1 LEKEKTV
8 RLLHRRKRELVIP
21 YPHINPEI
29 VRIGPLALRW
39 YGLMYAAGF
48 AASYLLVRRQIRDM
62 DRGPG
67 GKEQAR
73 RGAALPED
81 FLDSLYTY
89 LVLGL
94 VIGARLGYVLFYDL
108 ATYLRNPAEILAVWH
123 GGMSFHGGAIGT
135 LLAGWLCCRKYH
147 VDFWLAADLVVVTA
161 PIGLGL
167 GRLGNFINGEL
178 YGRVASVPWAMVF
191 PGGGPLPRHPSQL
204 YEFGLEGVLL
214 FAILWIAKDRRHAPG
229 MMTAL
234 ILMLYGLFRFLVE
247 FFREPDAQLG
257 FIAGPFTMGQ
267 VLSAV
272 TFLAGFILYV
282 IRRKEPRD

>member
-1 LEKEKTV
+1 VLS
-8 RLLHRRKRELVIP
+8 

-29 VRIGPLALRW
+29 VRIGPVALRW
-39 YGLMYAAGF
+39 YGLMYACGF
-48 AASYLLVRRQIRDM
+48 AASYLLVKRQIKEM
-62 DRGPG
+62 GQGSRGKG
-67 GKEQAR
+67 REQRVVAF
-73 RGAALPED
+73 PEG
-81 FLDSLYTY
+81 FLDSLYTF

-94 VIGARLGYVLFYDL
+94 ILGARFGYVLFYDL
-108 ATYLRNPAEILAVWH
+108 ASYARNPLEVFAVWH
-123 GGMSFHGGAIGT
+123 GGMSFHGGMIGT
-135 LLAGWLCCRKYH
+135 LLAGYLCCRKFN
-147 VDFWLAADLVVVTA
+147 VDFWKAADLVVVTA

-178 YGRVASVPWAMVF
+178 YGRVTDVPWAMVF

-214 FAILWIAKDRRHAPG
+214 FTILWIAKDRRHASG

-267 VLSAV
+267 VLSAL
-272 TFLAGFILYV
+272 TAAAGVVLYFF
-282 IRRKEPRD
+282 RKSGTR